1 MFGIFAAS
9 SFFGGFYLMIF
20 VTLLHFIFGQTNGTN
35 QSTTFRSAIF
45 TNQYNANQPLTTSR
59 LSQTNPYG
67 STGSILRTNPNSSQ
81 ISTLPVRGLPSNQTS
96 VFPVSFGPPKTNATS
111 APPSCKI
118 VDQYCSNCPTE
129 ISFGS
134 VFMKECSGV
143 RQNHSTV
150 LVSCLENGTIAYNET
165 CQPDEAN
172 EAIQANHAGFAV
184 FGILMAIALTGVAF
198 LIYKAKKSQSTQ

>member
-9 SFFGGFYLMIF
+9 SFFGGFFLMIF
-20 VTLLHFIFGQTNGTN
+20 VTLLHFISGQTNGTN

-45 TNQYNANQPLTTSR
+45 TNQYNATQPPTTSR
-59 LSQTNPYG
+59 LLQTNPYG
-67 STGSILRTNPNSSQ
+67 STGSILQTNPSSSQ
-81 ISTLPVRGLPSNQTS
+81 ISTFQ
-96 VFPVSFGPPKTNATS
+96 VSFGPPKTNATS